1 MMPESPT
8 LKVVQAARVVL
19 SSVPVTESVA
29 SMLKRFALAEL
40 SQAEHELSQGRKP
53 KPRLLLL
60 AEDITDGER

>member
-1 MMPESPT
+1 MMPEPT
-8 LKVVQAARVVL
+8 DLKLVQVARDVL

-40 SQAEHELSQGRKP
+40 SQGEHELSQGRKP